1 MNRRVIAAA
10 AAALVL
16 AGASFGAYRLGQRS
30 VAHAPAAAPE
40 SGRKVL
46 YWQDPMAPGKRFDKP
61 GKSPYMDMDLVPVY
75 ADEQGAD
82 GTVKVSPDVQQNLG
96 IRFAEVRQGQMG
108 GGLRLVGNIAFNER
122 ERVLVQARSSGFVER
137 LYVRAPLERVRKGQA
152 LLDLY
157 VPDWVAA
164 QEEYLSI
171 RRMGATQS
179 AGLLEA
185 AQQRMRLAGMTDE
198 QIRQV
203 AARGQVIKR
212 VTVTAPATGVVS
224 ELPAREGM
232 TVSAGAPMMTISGL
246 ASVWVN
252 AEVPENAAAQVRPG
266 TAVGVTTPA
275 YPGERFSGKVESLL
289 PQVDPSTRTLVARI
303 EIANPAGKLSPGMF
317 ANISVTGAGR
327 RQALVVPSE
336 AVIQTGTRTVVIVA
350 QGDGKFM
357 PMEVSVGTE
366 ANGDTEILSG
376 LSAGQRVVASGQF
389 LIDSEASLRGAVRR
403 LEGAT
408 QTKPATVAPA
418 THHGIGKIE
427 KIGPDEVT
435 ISHGPI
441 QTLGWGPMTMGFV
454 PPAGGLPAG
463 IRVGDSVAFDVQARP
478 DGRYQIMGIER
489 KAKAAPPPAHE
500 PAQHGS
506 EHGADHATGQG
517 DAAHGEHG
525 AQAMLEEASHEHGAH
540 Q

>member
-1 MNRRVIAAA
+1 MNRRVIAAVTA
-10 AAALVL
+10 AVVL

-30 VAHAPAAAPE
+30 AQHAPTAAPE
-40 SGRKVL
+40 AGRKIL

-75 ADEQGAD
+75 ADQEPAE
-82 GTVKVSPDVQQNLG
+82 GTVRVSPDVQQNLG
-96 IRFAEVRQGQMG
+96 IRLAEVRQGQLG
-108 GGLRLVGNIAFNER
+108 GALRLVGNIAFNER
-122 ERVLVQARSSGFVER
+122 ERVLVQARSNGFVER
-137 LYVRAPLERVRKGQA
+137 LYVRAPLEPVRRGQA

-171 RRMGATQS
+171 RRMGAAQS
-179 AGLLEA
+179 AGLLDA

-212 VTVTAPATGVVS
+212 VTVTAPAAGVVS
-224 ELPAREGM
+224 ELAAREGM
-232 TVSAGAPMMTISGL
+232 TVSAGTPMMTISGL

-252 AEVPENAAAQVRPG
+252 AEVPENAVAQVRPG
-266 TAVGVTTPA
+266 TAVEATTPA
-275 YPGERFSGKVESLL
+275 YPGEHFNGKVESLL
-289 PQVDPSTRTLVARI
+289 PQVDPTTRTLVARI
-303 EIANPAGKLSPGMF
+303 VLSNPGGKLSPGMF
-317 ANISVTGAGR
+317 ATIGVAGAGR

-357 PMEVSVGTE
+357 PVEVSIGAE
-366 ANGDTEILSG
+366 ANGETEIQSG

-403 LEGAT
+403 LEGAA
-408 QTKPATVAPA
+408 QTRQPVAAPA
-418 THHGIGKIE
+418 VHHGMGKIE

-441 QTLGWGPMTMGFV
+441 QTLGWGAMTMGFV
-454 PPAGGLPAG
+454 PPAAG
-463 IRVGDSVAFDVQARP
+463 MPPEVKAGDSVSFDIQAHP
-478 DGRYQIMGIER
+478 DGRYQIVAMAR
-489 KAKAAPPPAHE
+489 QRMAAPKANHT
-500 PAQHGS
+500 PAQPGAG
-506 EHGADHATGQG
+506 HGAHPAMDQPDATHGDHG
-517 DAAHGEHG
+517 AHGVVED
-525 AQAMLEEASHEHGAH
+525 MPHEHGAH

>member
-1 MNRRVIAAA
+1 MNRRLIAAVV
-10 AAALVL
+10 AALVL
-16 AGASFGAYRLGQRS
+16 AGASLGAYRLGQRS
-30 VAHAPAAAPE
+30 AQHATTAAPAE

-75 ADEQGAD
+75 ADEQPAE
-82 GTVKVSPDVQQNLG
+82 GTVRVSPDVQQNLG
-96 IRFAEVRQGQMG
+96 IRLADVRRGQVG
-108 GGLRLVGNIAFNER
+108 GALRLVGNIAFNER
-122 ERVLVQARSSGFVER
+122 ERVLVQARSNGFVER
-137 LYVRAPLERVRKGQA
+137 LYVRAPLDPVRKGQA

-171 RRMGATQS
+171 RRMGAVQS
-179 AGLLEA
+179 AGLLDA

-212 VTVTAPATGVVS
+212 VTVTAPASGVVS
-224 ELPAREGM
+224 ELAAREGM

-266 TAVGVTTPA
+266 TAVEATTPA
-275 YPGERFSGKVESLL
+275 YPGERFKGKVESLL
-289 PQVDPSTRTLVARI
+289 PQVDPATRTLVARI
-303 EIANPAGKLSPGMF
+303 VLSNPGGKLSPGMF
-317 ANISVTGAGR
+317 ATIDVSGAGR
-327 RQALVVPSE
+327 GPALVVPSE
-336 AVIQTGTRTVVIVA
+336 AVIQTGTRSVVIVA

-357 PMEVSVGTE
+357 PVEVSVGAE
-366 ANGDTEILSG
+366 ANGETEVLSG

-403 LEGAT
+403 LEGAAPVK
-408 QTKPATVAPA
+408 QPNSAPA
-418 THHGIGKIE
+418 VHHGTGKIE

-454 PPAGGLPAG
+454 PPAGGMPPGIKAG
-463 IRVGDSVAFDVQARP
+463 DGVSFDLQARP
-478 DGRYQIMGIER
+478 DGRYQIVAMARQRMGAP
-489 KAKAAPPPAHE
+489 KASVPV
-500 PAQHGS
+500 QHGAHAAA
-506 EHGADHATGQG
+506 ERPVEPHGGHGAHPAAE
-517 DAAHGEHG
+517 DAPHD
-525 AQAMLEEASHEHGAH
+525 HGAH